1 MAVQDAYIQ
10 LLKRLPGVAEPIK
23 RQTFKEKLK
32 WTGFALLI
40 YFVMTQVTIFGISKT
55 NYEYF
60 KYLEIL
66 LGSSFG
72 SLMTLGIGPIVTG
85 SIILQ
90 LLVGSKIIPWNL
102 SEDRGRM
109 LFQGTQKLVAIAL
122 CLIEGYVY
130 VAFGAVSAMPGLMLV
145 VVLQLAMGGWIVL
158 FMDEVV
164 SKWGFGSGISLFI
177 VAGVAKTMVLRAFNP
192 LTSDGSISNGIQNPP
207 AGAIPNAF
215 VLMGSGEPLSAFIV
229 LLPVIA
235 TAIVFMLVVY
245 VQAIR
250 VEIPLAFSTM
260 RGFGRRWPL
269 KFLYT
274 SNIPVILIGALLANV
289 QVFAKMLAQNGG
301 NEWLGTFDTQGQIT
315 GGIVYFLTQPRTTAI
330 SGTMISIGLFALLGA
345 LLVYFTKRKAG
356 SAMKIVIGFG
366 VLGAFVWYFSMLSM
380 GLTSLMAISLL
391 DITRLVTY
399 ALFLVGGSVIF
410 SYFWVSTAG
419 MDSKTVASQ
428 IESTGMQIPGFRR
441 DIRII
446 EKVLDRYIPALA
458 VLGGATVG
466 FLAAFADFTDA
477 LGTGTGILLSVMI
490 VYQLYEQIAA
500 QHMEDMHP
508 ALRRFFSK

>member
-1 MAVQDAYIQ
+1 MGLEDAYIGV
-10 LLKRLPGVAEPIK
+10 LKRLPGVSEPLK
-23 RQTFKEKLK
+23 RQSFKEKLK
-32 WTGFALLI
+32 WTGIALLI
-40 YFVMTQVTIFGISKT
+40 YFAMTQVTVFGISKT

-66 LGSSFG
+66 LGSTFG
-72 SLMTLGIGPIVTG
+72 SLVTLGIGPIVTA

-90 LLVGSKIIPWNL
+90 LLVGSKIIPWDL
-102 SEDRGRM
+102 SEQKGKT
-109 LFQGTQKLVAIAL
+109 LFQGTQKLLSIAL

-130 VAFGAVSAMPGLMLV
+130 VAFGAIAAISGMAFI
-145 VVLQLAMGGWIVL
+145 VVLQLALGGWIVL

-177 VAGVAKTMVLRAFNP
+177 VAGVAKTMVIRAFNP
-192 LTSDGSISNGIQNPP
+192 LTSDGSISTGIQNPP
-207 AGAIPNAF
+207 SGAIPNAA
-215 VLMGSGEPLSAFIV
+215 VLMGAGEPLSAFIV

-235 TAIVFMLVVY
+235 TLIVFLLVVY

-250 VEIPLAFSTM
+250 VEIPLAFSTV

-289 QVFAKMLAQNGG
+289 QVFAKMLAQQGG
-301 NEWLGTFDTQGQIT
+301 NAWLGTFDTSGQPT
-315 GGIVYFLTQPRTTAI
+315 SGLVFFLIHPRTTAI
-330 SGTMISIGLFALLGA
+330 AGTMISIGLFALLGA
-345 LLVYFTKRKAG
+345 LLVYYTKKKMSTG
-356 SAMKIVIGFG
+356 IKIVFGFG
-366 VLGAFVWYFSMLSM
+366 VLGALVWYFSMLSM
-380 GLTSLMAISLL
+380 GLTSLVNIAPI
-391 DITRLVTY
+391 DIVRLITY
-399 ALFLVGGSVIF
+399 ALFMVGGSVIF

-446 EKVLDRYIPALA
+446 EKVLDRYIPALS

-466 FLAAFADFTDA
+466 FLASFADFTDA
-477 LGTGTGILLSVMI
+477 LGTGTGILLAVMI
-490 VYQLYEQIAA
+490 VYQLYEQISM

-508 ALRRFFSK
+508 ALKRFFSK